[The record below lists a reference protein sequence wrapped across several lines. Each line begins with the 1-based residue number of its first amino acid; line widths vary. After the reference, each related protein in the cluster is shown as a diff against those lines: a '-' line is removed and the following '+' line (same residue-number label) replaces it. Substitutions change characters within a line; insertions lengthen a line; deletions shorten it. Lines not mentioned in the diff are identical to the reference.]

1 MRLTCPITVHNS
13 TGTGLFVLLPPQVLV
28 FYLRQRPG
36 GVDAAKQLLNS
47 GVVRGLAVLLPK
59 ACPSSSSS
67 TSSSAPPQ
75 PPAHDRP
82 SSGGAAEPLRQ
93 LALLCAACSP
103 SEAGAWLL
111 AVPGFKAWLHSDVE
125 MQPGGK
131 AEAHG
136 ALWQLLTM
144 STLAGSGQKP
154 TKGEGRS
161 LASADGAAAQ
171 DPISALLHS
180 LDLGRLQSVLRLM
193 SLVHQTTDGKLAWGP
208 VVQARMKGLAEE
220 LRGRAAETSA
230 LRQPSGASQHA
241 AAETDDTHS
250 DSSDVSGDGQDE
262 DEIDDD
268 LKLHQDIDPEMLK
281 ARRAKQLVPDCIRM
295 IKALVVSGGKTD

>member
-1 MRLTCPITVHNS
+1 M
-13 TGTGLFVLLPPQVLV
+13 LFVLFPLQVLI

-36 GVDAAKQLLNS
+36 GVDAAKQLLKS

-59 ACPSSSSS
+59 ACPPSS
-67 TSSSAPPQ
+67 TSASVSPQ
-75 PPAHDRP
+75 LQSHDRP
-82 SSGGAAEPLRQ
+82 SSSGAAEPLRQ

-111 AVPGFKAWLHSDVE
+111 AVPGFKAWLKSDAD

-136 ALWQLLTM
+136 ALWQLLTA
-144 STLAGSGQKP
+144 STLPDGASGQKP
-154 TKGEGRS
+154 SKAALGEG
-161 LASADGAAAQ
+161 SALVTAGGAAPE
-171 DPISALLHS
+171 DSVSDLLNS
-180 LDLGRLQSVLRLM
+180 LDLARLQGVLRLM
-193 SLVHQTTDGKLAWGP
+193 SLVHQTTDGKLAWGS

-230 LRQPSGASQHA
+230 LQQPSSRPQHA
-241 AAETDDTHS
+241 ETAGIPLCGSGVTS
-250 DSSDVSGDGQDE
+250 DGSDVSGDEDA

-268 LKLHQDIDPEMLK
+268 LKLRQDIDPEMLK